1 MPRGESGGGTGRR
14 GLARAASELHAFLVA
29 ARLEQYEAQLAH
41 ELGAVCVDDLRE
53 LVRDPGL
60 MAELGMPPLHEAQLA
75 ARLAEQC

>member
-1 MPRGESGGGTGRR
+1 M
-14 GLARAASELHAFLVA
+14 
-29 ARLEQYEAQLAH
+29 RLTTLRVIINKKYPIQYEAQLAD